1 MEIDKFKNAI
11 LKASKALNSN
21 RIIYEINFWFG
32 CSESVKIGDVELN
45 QNSEY
50 GFFGWDK
57 GIGESDLIELEK
69 DGFLKKVSELINE
82 DDPLE
87 RIIEYEIIKAV

>member
-1 MEIDKFKNAI
+1 
-11 LKASKALNSN
+11 
-21 RIIYEINFWFG
+21 
-32 CSESVKIGDVELN
+32 LN